1 MDSFFIKDVLVF
13 WRDRKEVLLALLLP
27 IVLIVVLNFAFS
39 SIFGVDDHSTNLE
52 VALIQ
57 EDDTAAG
64 IEQFEVLLTGMEL
77 SEEEKQSFMQQAAL
91 FAPGD
96 IIVSFLQNDDMKEWI
111 HLHDISESEAM
122 TRVENGHLDAIIR
135 IPEGFTYDVL
145 TSLALGETS
154 NASLVIMTEKRSSE
168 VTTLQNIMDQFL
180 RTMNYQF
187 ALGSITEGAWT
198 EPDLPTGGRE
208 VMENVEPY
216 TMLQYLTVAMT
227 ALFALFLSQTVAI
240 KTYTEKRE
248 HVFDRIILSNSNPIH
263 FLLGKMF
270 ATFCLVWL
278 QMLLTIG
285 VAQIALGVFEG
296 KSMEFWIG
304 FFVMMTIYS
313 LTIAGLAALFTSL
326 ALNIKDMNMANG
338 IMSLVVLTFGL
349 IGGGFFPIQGL
360 PEMLQNMG
368 AWVPNGITQIAM
380 IEWIQ
385 LSQVENLIPSA
396 LLLLGSFVVFFAIGY
411 VTFPKRG
418 RSV

>member
-1 MDSFFIKDVLVF
+1 
-13 WRDRKEVLLALLLP
+13 
-27 IVLIVVLNFAFS
+27 
-39 SIFGVDDHSTNLE
+39 
-52 VALIQ
+52 
-57 EDDTAAG
+57 
-64 IEQFEVLLTGMEL
+64 
-77 SEEEKQSFMQQAAL
+77 
-91 FAPGD
+91 
-96 IIVSFLQNDDMKEWI
+96 
-111 HLHDISESEAM
+111 
-122 TRVENGHLDAIIR
+122 
-135 IPEGFTYDVL
+135 
-145 TSLALGETS
+145 
-154 NASLVIMTEKRSSE
+154 
-168 VTTLQNIMDQFL
+168 
-180 RTMNYQF
+180 
-187 ALGSITEGAWT
+187 
-198 EPDLPTGGRE
+198 
-208 VMENVEPY
+208 
-216 TMLQYLTVAMT
+216 
-227 ALFALFLSQTVAI
+227 
-240 KTYTEKRE
+240 TEKRE

-380 IEWIQ
+380 IE
-385 LSQVENLIPSA
+385 
-396 LLLLGSFVVFFAIGY
+396 
-411 VTFPKRG
+411 
-418 RSV
+418 